1 MSLAPYRR
9 HRRDCKAGH
18 TEELRTSEYD
28 ERKKGWKQG
37 SPKYANVA
45 RPGGLG
51 FASAQGVRSVRL
63 SSGSCLAFVR
73 GGLDAAL
80 EVCGRQVPRHSE
92 QGDLEIEPLPFR
104 TVRRID
110 R

>member
-73 GGLDAAL
+73 GASMQLWRYVEDKFQDIL
-80 EVCGRQVPRHSE
+80 SKV
-92 QGDLEIEPLPFR
+92 
-104 TVRRID
+104 T
-110 R
+110 